1 MGDKF
6 KRGRKGTERFF
17 KKHGK
22 RERFGRK
29 QSARPPVERGR
40 RGSYYDP
47 DERY

>member
-6 KRGRKGTERFF
+6 KRGRKGAERFF

-22 RERFGRK
+22 HERFDRK
-29 QSARPPVERGR
+29 RSSRPLPKER